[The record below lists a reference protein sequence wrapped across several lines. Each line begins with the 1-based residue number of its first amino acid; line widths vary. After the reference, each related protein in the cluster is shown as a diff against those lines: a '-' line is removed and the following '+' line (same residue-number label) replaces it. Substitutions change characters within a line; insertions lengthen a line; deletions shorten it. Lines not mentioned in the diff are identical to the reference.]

1 MPSRN
6 DLPAGSDLEC
16 SVDRDHSIRGAAVLM
31 ETDVGAIEIK
41 GAIGLVAG
49 FGIDRQPAGY
59 FPIKSDSGPHFA
71 IREDSVVQSGY
82 PMGATEIVAHPEVC
96 LL

>member
-1 MPSRN
+1 MFE
-6 DLPAGSDLEC
+6 GSTIVTSAAAQFVVRCVLESAKVRLGLKR

-49 FGIDRQPAGY
+49 LGI
-59 FPIKSDSGPHFA
+59 
-71 IREDSVVQSGY
+71 E
-82 PMGATEIVAHPEVC
+82 
-96 LL
+96 